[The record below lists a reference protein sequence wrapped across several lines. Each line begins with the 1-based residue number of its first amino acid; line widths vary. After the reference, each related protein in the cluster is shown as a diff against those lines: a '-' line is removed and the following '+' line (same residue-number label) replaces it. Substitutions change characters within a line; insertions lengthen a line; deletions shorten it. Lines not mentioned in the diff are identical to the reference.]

1 MTLLATG
8 PRPPATSL
16 VQPLRLGQ
24 MEVWRLQDG
33 QLSLEAS
40 LLSGISPEEAKRM
53 LGGKDAAVTPVN
65 AFLVRLQGNTILVD
79 AGAGKAP
86 DEDTGHLAE
95 QLAAAGVAPSAIDLI
110 VITHF
115 HFDHIGGLV
124 KPDGTRAFPRARLL
138 VPKREYVFWIE
149 NPALLPERLRDRAP
163 KLKAL
168 FDTYEKGG
176 AFHAF
181 NDGEPLAPGLRAIP
195 ATGHTGGH
203 TIYAFTSE
211 GQELWCIGDLI
222 HFGAVQFQQP
232 EAGVSFDLD
241 AGRAIQS
248 RQDLFRQAAKAKIV
262 LAGAHLPGL
271 LRIESRG
278 AGFQQVPVPLP

>member
-8 PRPPATSL
+8 TKPVPAPL
-16 VQPLRLGQ
+16 ARPLRLGQ
-24 MEVWRLQDG
+24 MEVWRIQDG

-40 LLSGISPEEAKRM
+40 LLSGISLEEIKRL
-53 LGGKDAAVTPVN
+53 LGGKDAATTPVN
-65 AFLVRLQGNTILVD
+65 AFLVRLQGKTMLVD
-79 AGAGKAP
+79 TGAGKAP

-95 QLAAAGVAPSAIDLI
+95 GLAAAGVAPSAIDLI

-115 HFDHIGGLV
+115 HFDHIGGLL
-124 KPDGTRAFPRARLL
+124 KLDGTRAFPRARLL
-138 VPKREYVFWIE
+138 VPKREYAFWLE
-149 NPALLPERLRDRAP
+149 QPSALPERLRERVP

-168 FDTYEKGG
+168 FDTYEKAG

-181 NDGEPLAPGLRAIP
+181 DDGEPLAPGLRAIP
-195 ATGHTGGH
+195 AAGHTGGH

-222 HFGAVQFQQP
+222 HFGAVQFRHP

-241 AGRAIQS
+241 GKRAILA
-248 RQDLFRQAAKAKIV
+248 RQDLFRQAAKTKAL

-271 LRIESRG
+271 LRIEAKG
-278 AGFQQVPVPLP
+278 GGFEQIPVPLP

>member
-1 MTLLATG
+1 
-8 PRPPATSL
+8 
-16 VQPLRLGQ
+16 
-24 MEVWRLQDG
+24 MEIWQIQDG
-33 QLSLEAS
+33 RISLEAS
-40 LLSGISPEEAKRM
+40 LLTGISPAESKRL
-53 LGGKDAAVTPVN
+53 LGGKDAAATPVN
-65 AFLVRLQGNTILVD
+65 AFLVRLQGKTILVD
-79 AGAGKAP
+79 TGAGKAP

-95 QLAAAGVAPSAIDLI
+95 QLSAAGVAPSTIDLI

-138 VPKREYVFWIE
+138 VPKREYAFWIE
-149 NPALLPERLRDRAP
+149 NQALLPERLRERAP

-168 FDTYEKGG
+168 FDTYEKAS

-181 NDGEPLAPGLRAIP
+181 EEGELLAPGLRAIP
-195 ATGHTGGH
+195 AAGHTGGH
-203 TIYAFTSE
+203 TIYAFTSA

-222 HFGAVQFQQP
+222 HFGAVQFQHP

-241 AGRAIQS
+241 GKRAIRI
-248 RQDLFRQAAKAKIV
+248 RQDLFGQAAKTKAV
-262 LAGAHLPGL
+262 LAGAHLPGF

-278 AGFQQVPVPLP
+278 EGFRQVPVPLP